1 MKPIVGVVPLYDL
14 EKQCIWM
21 LPAYLNM
28 LRACGAT
35 PMILPFTTDRAE
47 TRHMF
52 ELCDGLLLTGG
63 QDIDPKLYGEQPI
76 EACGKPCHTR
86 DALEDALLSMALS
99 TEKPVLG
106 ICRGIQLM
114 NVALGGTLWQDIP
127 SQVQGAAGHETGAS
141 GATHHPVRV
150 CVGTPLWELLEK
162 NTIDVVSY
170 HHQGIKKL
178 AHCLQPMA
186 YSSDGIV
193 EAVCIPE
200 QRFCWA
206 VQWHPELSWE
216 ASPQQ
221 RAIVRAF
228 VRASRDWTSS
238 VQRPKMPGI
247 GRDDEPELTRP

>member
-1 MKPIVGVVPLYDL
+1 
-14 EKQCIWM
+14 
-21 LPAYLNM
+21 
-28 LRACGAT
+28 
-35 PMILPFTTDRAE
+35 
-47 TRHMF
+47 MF

-76 EACGKPCHTR
+76 PACGKPCHTR

-150 CVGTPLWELLEK
+150 RVGSPLWNLIEK

-170 HHQGIKKL
+170 HHQGVREL
-178 AHCLQPMA
+178 APGLQPMA
-186 YSSDGIV
+186 LSPDGLV
-193 EAVCIPE
+193 EALWHPD
-200 QRFCWA
+200 QRFLWA
-206 VQWHPELSWE
+206 VQWHPEFAWKVSPE
-216 ASPQQ
+216 A
-221 RAIVRAF
+221 RAIFRAF
-228 VRASRDWTSS
+228 VEAC
-238 VQRPKMPGI
+238 
-247 GRDDEPELTRP
+247 

>member
-47 TRHMF
+47 TRRMF

-76 EACGKPCHTR
+76 PACGKPCHTR

-150 CVGTPLWELLEK
+150 RVGSPLWNLIEK

-206 VQWHPELSWE
+206 VQWHPEFSYKTDENSRKIL
-216 ASPQQ
+216 
-221 RAIVRAF
+221 RAF
-228 VRASRDWTSS
+228 VDAAGGNR
-238 VQRPKMPGI
+238 VI
-247 GRDDEPELTRP
+247 